1 MNAHP
6 VQMLAPVYKFLD
18 RLIAEHGHLLYMAL
32 VYAALP
38 FIAWILS
45 GGLRRKSSRRET
57 AAILLPI
64 IVIRPPVTPP
74 PLPPVIS
81 DGPKRASCPLDDDA
95 RVAAPSPGRHPP

>member
-18 RLIAEHGHLLYMAL
+18 MLIAENGHHLYMAL

-38 FIAWILS
+38 LIAWILS

-64 IVIRPPVTPP
+64 LVVRPPVTPP
-74 PLPPVIS
+74 PLPPAMN
-81 DGPKRASCPLDDDA
+81 DGPKRGLRPLDDDEDSSSFSA
-95 RVAAPSPGRHPP
+95 

>member
-18 RLIAEHGHLLYMAL
+18 GLIAEHGHYLYMAL

-38 FIAWILS
+38 LIAWILS
-45 GGLRRKSSRRET
+45 GGLRRKASRRET

-74 PLPPVIS
+74 PLPPVMS
-81 DGPKRASCPLDDDA
+81 DGPERASCTLDDADDSSSF
-95 RVAAPSPGRHPP
+95 AA

>member
-18 RLIAEHGHLLYMAL
+18 TLIAEHGHHLYMAL

-38 FIAWILS
+38 LIAWILS

-57 AAILLPI
+57 AVTILPI
-64 IVIRPPVTPP
+64 LVIRPPVLPP
-74 PLPPVIS
+74 PLPPVI
-81 DGPKRASCPLDDDA
+81 DEGPKRGSRPLNDDDDGSSFSA
-95 RVAAPSPGRHPP
+95 

>member
-18 RLIAEHGHLLYMAL
+18 RLIAEHGYLLYMAL
-32 VYAALP
+32 VYVSIPL
-38 FIAWILS
+38 IGWILS

-57 AAILLPI
+57 AAIFLPI

-74 PLPPVIS
+74 PLPPVMS
-81 DGPKRASCPLDDDA
+81 DDPKRGLRSLGDDEDSSSFSA
-95 RVAAPSPGRHPP
+95 